1 MGKGD
6 KKKTKPPPLP
16 PSGDTGPD
24 TEAQRVGAQYQF
36 DPATGAKRK
45 FREHVLG
52 RMARQRGNKLAM
64 ITGRQCAAGMAL
76 LEKYERTM
84 LSAATAWTRD
94 YVDASPIPGDVNVA
108 RLVAQ
113 ARFEKIN
120 AIVPRESRP
129 VVFQV
134 VCEGRAIKGGITN
147 SDKEA
152 AMLLGML
159 RDGLEAVAK
168 ELSI

>member
-1 MGKGD
+1 MPRRKR
-6 KKKTKPPPLP
+6 KPLALP
-16 PSGDTGPD
+16 PSGDTGPN
-24 TEAQRVGAQYQF
+24 TEAQRAGAQYSV
-36 DPATGAKRK
+36 DPSTGACRQ

-52 RMARQRGNKLAM
+52 RMARPRGRHPAL
-64 ITGRQCAAGMAL
+64 ISRRQCAAGMAL
-76 LEKYERTM
+76 LDKYEGTM
-84 LSAATAWTRD
+84 LSAATSWTRD

-113 ARFEKIN
+113 TRFEKIN
-120 AIVPRESRP
+120 AIVPLESRP

-134 VCEGRAIKGGITN
+134 VCEGRAIKGGITS

-152 AMLLGML
+152 ALLIGLL
-159 RDGLEAVAK
+159 RDGLEAVAL